1 MVRTHPDPPSLYRRG
16 CSSVGR
22 APALQ
27 AGGHRFD
34 PVHLHHNAIEKSKI
48 SAMYFVSLISGFSP
62 EAVLLFK
69 NMEEVKVVHE
79 GVASGLLQCVL
90 HNLG

>member
-1 MVRTHPDPPSLYRRG
+1 
-16 CSSVGR
+16 
-22 APALQ
+22 
-27 AGGHRFD
+27 
-34 PVHLHHNAIEKSKI
+34 
-48 SAMYFVSLISGFSP
+48 MYFISLISGFSP

-69 NMEEVKVVHE
+69 NMEEVKVVQE